1 MLDYNAMYRLK
12 NYLLSM
18 QSHWMINQTT
28 YHAVQDTLPMITKF
42 KANQGQVDMGKTPI
56 HKIVKKIYPE
66 IYRVPLFRRQFCKL
80 LVKEIQHM
88 HKEIGFVG
96 NDEEDQLRQIP
107 EILLQEQVP
116 ELYRNMWLIVQT
128 ILNPMFNAIWQRDC
142 KDPTT
147 IQIANYNLKDK
158 QQGAWHHDESADIS
172 VVVPLNTGGYE
183 GGGTAFHNYGEIKPL
198 PTGHALMF
206 PSFTNLHKGLPVGT
220 GDRYLLVFWLFDRNR
235 TIKLYESIEN

>member
-1 MLDYNAMYRLK
+1 MLDYKAMYKLK

-18 QSHWMINQTT
+18 QSHWMINQNT
-28 YHAVQDTLPMITKF
+28 YQAVQDTLPYITKF
-42 KANQGQVDMGKTPI
+42 KANRGQEDMGKTPV

-66 IYRVPLFRRQFCKL
+66 IYREPLFRRHFCKL
-80 LVKEIQHM
+80 LVKEIEHM
-88 HKEIGFVG
+88 QKEIKFAT
-96 NDEEDQLRQIP
+96 NEKEDQLRQIP
-107 EILLQEQVP
+107 EIVLAEHAP
-116 ELYRNMWLIVQT
+116 ELYRNMWFVVQT

-142 KDPTT
+142 RDPST
-147 IQIANYNLKDK
+147 IQIANYNLQDK

-172 VVVPLNTGGYE
+172 VVVPLNTGKYE

-206 PSFTNLHKGLPVGT
+206 PSFTNLHKGLPVET

-235 TIKLYESIEN
+235 VVNLYENSVN